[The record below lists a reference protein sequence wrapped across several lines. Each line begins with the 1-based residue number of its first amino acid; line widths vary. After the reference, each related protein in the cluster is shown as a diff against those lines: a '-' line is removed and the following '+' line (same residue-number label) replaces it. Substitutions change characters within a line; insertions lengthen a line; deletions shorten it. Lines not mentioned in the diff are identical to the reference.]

1 MKPDHRNFT
10 LEVNFSKV
18 IMKRS
23 IDQLS
28 GANSNES
35 MDNEMDSTSS
45 RLFLLINQNKE
56 LQKELLKNKRTI
68 SEARKELELMRRKAR
83 EMESLVSLIQR
94 AWSQVSEESVDA

>member
-1 MKPDHRNFT
+1 
-10 LEVNFSKV
+10 
-18 IMKRS
+18 MKRS
-23 IDQLS
+23 IDHLS

-45 RLFLLINQNKE
+45 RSFLLINQNKE

-94 AWSQVSEESVDA
+94 AWSQVGDEGLYV

>member
-1 MKPDHRNFT
+1 
-10 LEVNFSKV
+10 
-18 IMKRS
+18 MKRS

-28 GANSNES
+28 GANNNES
-35 MDNEMDSTSS
+35 VDNDMDISSS
-45 RLFLLINQNKE
+45 RSFLLINQNKE

-94 AWSQVSEESVDA
+94 AWSQVSKDSIYAYA

>member
-56 LQKELLKNKRTI
+56 LQKELL
-68 SEARKELELMRRKAR
+68 
-83 EMESLVSLIQR
+83 
-94 AWSQVSEESVDA
+94 